1 MASQPSIYDERNRLR
16 LRAWEQRNQE
26 TSQAKELW
34 AENVPLFGHPYKINK
49 GDELSHRIQ
58 RMLGSFEDADNPATS
73 PANFTQSDRGRP
85 NSDRSDKPPVLDS
98 DGQISSRN
106 FSCSSYVFQATR
118 EKKPSSPNHRG
129 SVKSSLDQH
138 KQVETLSDWVENA
151 RSPQERVTRS
161 PDGWPIVFPNP
172 SEPVGATDRF
182 EPRRESASTSATA
195 DISAINPKHSPADP
209 SPYQAGKS
217 GHSLLSQSFPPL
229 SSSKPPSVVAM
240 QKPTAYVRPMDGQD
254 LLLGGSPNL
263 KPSTEPHVPLQEI
276 LKPERA
282 KTKMLETKANEG
294 VCVQAILKEMTH
306 SWPPLLTAIHI
317 PNSDGCLTKEV
328 GQVSSC
334 PGGQKSHQHSPGHLD
349 TQSSSLSCY
358 GHIAL
363 CCSSHK
369 EAHSSGAES
378 ASSGDSDGSWRS
390 ESDGESV
397 VNEPGGPPA
406 AGSKTECEA
415 VASRS
420 DWQLGNWIP
429 SGQKN
434 QSRGVG
440 DVFCENSGRQ
450 RQPGFK
456 ALPAEAGRP
465 TERGGNPP
473 KVRPRG
479 RSSHW
484 RSPNGAG
491 GLMLSEDGVECAEDL
506 AGKVAPFS
514 DRPKVKM
521 KTGRPKNA
529 KKSERTF
536 ERADA
541 QKTESGP
548 EVARREAKRQSR
560 PIPTDTP
567 PVVIGGSKADEG
579 AKTIPKAPSRREM
592 SGDVLKSFRDVR
604 AVLARC
610 LLVKIDLGLL
620 SRIPQ
625 VTPERAG
632 TRKHPKASDA
642 ALPQIVKTDDKALPR
657 KKRKVEKKPMTS
669 SDKDSSVQVE
679 NGTARSED
687 QQHDKAK
694 KKRLDLQKTPNNTGK
709 DPKARKGS
717 RAAEPRKDTLKRK
730 GSSEHESRRA
740 KRANTEK
747 LPSVRPSREIKTS
760 RALLKSEERR
770 YPVKH
775 YIKEAKRLKHK
786 ADAES
791 DKRSKAFNYLDA
803 VMFFVESGI
812 VMEKDPQIS
821 TSSYTMFAET
831 VELLKFV
838 LKLVNSTDMTAPPQQ
853 KDFVALCLKCLSLLQ
868 MAMFRHKRNTAL
880 KYSKTLSEHFD
891 NPALESSVH
900 NIKGPHTPSLIP
912 GVPSPACGGNGGA
925 VTVPVA
931 VEQMTVSYVNITTLF
946 LNAQEMWEQAEQ
958 MARKGSGL
966 VAELD
971 AAVGPLSLTCSVSS
985 MVRYTQQGMA
995 WLRLDNNEA

>member
-349 TQSSSLSCY
+349 TQSSSLSVKLWHRVATGSWATGSRPVKRTKAEELATSSARTPAANGSPALKPFPQRPAGQRSVAETLRKCDRAA
-358 GHIAL
+358 GVLTGALRTAPAGL
-363 CCSSHK
+363 CCRRMVS
-369 EAHSSGAES
+369 
-378 ASSGDSDGSWRS
+378 
-390 ESDGESV
+390 
-397 VNEPGGPPA
+397 N
-406 AGSKTECEA
+406 
-415 VASRS
+415 
-420 DWQLGNWIP
+420 
-429 SGQKN
+429 
-434 QSRGVG
+434 
-440 DVFCENSGRQ
+440 
-450 RQPGFK
+450 
-456 ALPAEAGRP
+456 
-465 TERGGNPP
+465 
-473 KVRPRG
+473 VR
-479 RSSHW
+479 
-484 RSPNGAG
+484 
-491 GLMLSEDGVECAEDL
+491 
-506 AGKVAPFS
+506 
-514 DRPKVKM
+514 
-521 KTGRPKNA
+521 
-529 KKSERTF
+529 
-536 ERADA
+536 
-541 QKTESGP
+541 
-548 EVARREAKRQSR
+548 
-560 PIPTDTP
+560 
-567 PVVIGGSKADEG
+567 
-579 AKTIPKAPSRREM
+579 
-592 SGDVLKSFRDVR
+592 
-604 AVLARC
+604 
-610 LLVKIDLGLL
+610 KI
-620 SRIPQ
+620 
-625 VTPERAG
+625 
-632 TRKHPKASDA
+632 
-642 ALPQIVKTDDKALPR
+642 
-657 KKRKVEKKPMTS
+657 
-669 SDKDSSVQVE
+669 
-679 NGTARSED
+679 
-687 QQHDKAK
+687 
-694 KKRLDLQKTPNNTGK
+694 
-709 DPKARKGS
+709 
-717 RAAEPRKDTLKRK
+717 
-730 GSSEHESRRA
+730 
-740 KRANTEK
+740 
-747 LPSVRPSREIKTS
+747 
-760 RALLKSEERR
+760 
-770 YPVKH
+770 
-775 YIKEAKRLKHK
+775 
-786 ADAES
+786 
-791 DKRSKAFNYLDA
+791 
-803 VMFFVESGI
+803 
-812 VMEKDPQIS
+812 
-821 TSSYTMFAET
+821 
-831 VELLKFV
+831 
-838 LKLVNSTDMTAPPQQ
+838 
-853 KDFVALCLKCLSLLQ
+853 
-868 MAMFRHKRNTAL
+868 
-880 KYSKTLSEHFD
+880 
-891 NPALESSVH
+891 
-900 NIKGPHTPSLIP
+900 
-912 GVPSPACGGNGGA
+912 
-925 VTVPVA
+925 
-931 VEQMTVSYVNITTLF
+931 
-946 LNAQEMWEQAEQ
+946 
-958 MARKGSGL
+958 
-966 VAELD
+966 
-971 AAVGPLSLTCSVSS
+971 
-985 MVRYTQQGMA
+985 
-995 WLRLDNNEA
+995 